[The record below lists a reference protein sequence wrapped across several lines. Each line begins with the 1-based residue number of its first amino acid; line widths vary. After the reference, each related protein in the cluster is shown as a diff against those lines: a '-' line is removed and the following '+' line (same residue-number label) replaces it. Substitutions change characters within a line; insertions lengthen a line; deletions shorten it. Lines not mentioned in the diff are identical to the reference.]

1 MVYSFLW
8 ITLGTIFIGA
18 THDFFSGFM
27 SLRNDGFT
35 MPAIILKYLET
46 TARQFVAFVTIITGV
61 LGAAVFST

>member
-1 MVYSFLW
+1 M
-8 ITLGTIFIGA
+8 

-27 SLRNDGFT
+27 SLRNDRFT